1 MTRKTRQD
9 KEVGINPHFD
19 EAQAGNPLCNA
30 CGGDEVK
37 KPRGRPVKVGVEKH
51 IRITDGIMTDRI
63 NELMSAPQYGNFNKV
78 INDALF
84 YGLPVLYEKVFGD
97 GLADVEFKESK
108 KQASDGTDEE
118 FNAIVIRLLREIVL
132 NATINKSILSSLFN
146 DRSYALEGTNT
157 KRNFDSGIMS
167 DTPEYLA
174 RYEIE
179 GIKSLRR

>member
-1 MTRKTRQD
+1 MARKTRQD
-9 KEVGINPHFD
+9 KEVGINPDFD
-19 EAQAGNPLCNA
+19 GAQAGNPLCNA

-37 KPRGRPVKVGVEKH
+37 RARGRPVKVGVEKH

-63 NELMSAPQYGNFNKV
+63 NELMSTPQYGNFNKV

-84 YGLPVLYEKVFGD
+84 YGLPVLYEKVFGN
-97 GLADVEFKESK
+97 GLSDVEFTESK
-108 KQASDGTDEE
+108 KQASGGTDEE
-118 FNAIVIRLLREIVL
+118 FNAVVIRLLREVVL

-146 DRSYALEGTNT
+146 ERSYAIEGT
-157 KRNFDSGIMS
+157 KRKSNFDSGIMS

-179 GIKSLRR
+179 GIRSLRR